1 MADHPVTSG
10 LDLPLPREGG
20 AAPDA
25 IAVSRRYFSAYR
37 LIVASVFLV
46 AVLAYKGTLNLGS
59 ENGALFLRVAVAYW
73 FAAMWFAFWMPRVMH
88 DESRMLTLQV
98 VTDIV
103 ALTLMM
109 HASGGAKSG
118 LAFMLIVS
126 LAGAALIG
134 QGRLTLFFAALASI
148 AILIEQAWRAYLTGL
163 DAAAFL
169 HTGLIAIGFFATAIV
184 MRLLARRVIANE
196 RLARERGEDLHN
208 LLRISQRVVRD
219 MADGVIVVDRAGTV
233 RLSNRQ
239 AGELLGIRVPD
250 HADLGTFSASL
261 AEAYAGW
268 DGKRESVWRLN
279 VPGAAALRVRFV
291 PAGEGGDALVYLEDL
306 GRLEAQARQIKLAA
320 LGRLTAG
327 IAHEIRNPLS
337 AISHAAELLREERRA
352 EMQARLTRI
361 INDNAQR
368 LERMVRDVLDL
379 GRRDRAEPEQL
390 MLDEVLESFLTRTCA
405 QSEVPRERIALAVPP
420 GLALR
425 FDRGH
430 LDQVLWNLVTNALR
444 YAGEGDG
451 AVRIVAGG
459 SGGVTELH
467 VIDDGPGIALEAQGR
482 LFEPFFTTH
491 SRGTGLGLYIAR
503 ELCDANGAQLEFID
517 NAPGAHFRITGQN
530 DTWPRERNVG
540 SGRS

>member
-1 MADHPVTSG
+1 MLGIPV
-10 LDLPLPREGG
+10 PGG
-20 AAPDA
+20 GVAQDPV
-25 IAVSRRYFSAYR
+25 AVSRRYFSAYR
-37 LIVASVFLV
+37 LVVASVFLL
-46 AVLAYKGTLNLGS
+46 AVLMYDGALNLGS
-59 ENGALFLRVAVAYW
+59 EDSALFIKVGIAYW
-73 FAAMWFAFWMPRVMH
+73 LAALWFAVWLPRTLR
-88 DESRMLTLQV
+88 DENAALTLEI

-148 AILIEQAWRAYLTGL
+148 AILCEQAWRAYFSGL
-163 DAAAFL
+163 DASAFL
-169 HTGLIAIGFFATAIV
+169 QTGLIAVGFFATAIV

-196 RLARERGEDLHN
+196 RLARERGEELHN

-219 MADGVIVVDRAGTV
+219 MADGVIVVDRAGSV

-239 AGELLGIRVPD
+239 AGDLLGIRVPD
-250 HADLGTFSASL
+250 TADLGTFSASI
-261 AEAYAGW
+261 ADAYAKW
-268 DGKRESVWRLN
+268 DGAQELVWRLR
-279 VPGAAALRVRFV
+279 VPGGGALRVRFL
-291 PAGEGGDALVYLEDL
+291 PAGDGGDALVYLEDL

-352 EMQARLTRI
+352 EMQVRLTRI
-361 INDNAQR
+361 INDNVQR
-368 LERMVRDVLDL
+368 LERMVKDVLDL
-379 GRRDRAEPEQL
+379 GRRDRAEPEL
-390 MLDEVLESFLTRTCA
+390 LVLQEAVENFLKDLCT
-405 QSEVPRERIALAVPP
+405 QSGVERERFDVDLPQGVV
-420 GLALR
+420 LR

-444 YAGEGDG
+444 YAGADAG
-451 AVRIVAGG
+451 AVRLFARTGG
-459 SGGVTELH
+459 ETTELH
-467 VIDDGPGIALEAQGR
+467 VVDNGQGIGADAQPK

-503 ELCDANGAQLEFID
+503 ELCDANGALLEFVD
-517 NAPGAHFRITGQN
+517 NAPGAHFRITGRN
-530 DTWPRERNVG
+530 ETWPRERNAG
-540 SGRS
+540 NDRS

>member
-1 MADHPVTSG
+1 
-10 LDLPLPREGG
+10 
-20 AAPDA
+20 
-25 IAVSRRYFSAYR
+25 
-37 LIVASVFLV
+37 
-46 AVLAYKGTLNLGS
+46 
-59 ENGALFLRVAVAYW
+59 
-73 FAAMWFAFWMPRVMH
+73 
-88 DESRMLTLQV
+88 
-98 VTDIV
+98 
-103 ALTLMM
+103 
-109 HASGGAKSG
+109 
-118 LAFMLIVS
+118 
-126 LAGAALIG
+126 
-134 QGRLTLFFAALASI
+134 
-148 AILIEQAWRAYLTGL
+148 
-163 DAAAFL
+163 
-169 HTGLIAIGFFATAIV
+169 
-184 MRLLARRVIANE
+184 
-196 RLARERGEDLHN
+196 
-208 LLRISQRVVRD
+208 
-219 MADGVIVVDRAGTV
+219 VIVVDRAGTV

-444 YAGEGDG
+444 YAGEGD
-451 AVRIVAGG
+451 APCASSPAAVAG
-459 SGGVTELH
+459 SPNCT
-467 VIDDGPGIALEAQGR
+467 
-482 LFEPFFTTH
+482 
-491 SRGTGLGLYIAR
+491 
-503 ELCDANGAQLEFID
+503 
-517 NAPGAHFRITGQN
+517 
-530 DTWPRERNVG
+530 
-540 SGRS
+540 